1 MNTSAKIGGL
11 LAAIM
16 LAASGSA
23 MAAEPVNPYVTSS
36 DGKVVMDPFGLCWR
50 TGFWTPALAE
60 ALGYNGAG
68 RLHGSGC
75 SGSGSCCC
83 SGSGPGSRSGPC
95 RCCSDQGEGDPL
107 R

>member
-11 LAAIM
+11 LAAVM

-36 DGKVVMDPFGLCWR
+36 DGKVVMDPFGLC
-50 TGFWTPALAE
+50 
-60 ALGYNGAG
+60 
-68 RLHGSGC
+68 
-75 SGSGSCCC
+75 
-83 SGSGPGSRSGPC
+83 SGPC